1 MTAARSTP
9 LPGPFRASL
18 AGALVAL
25 ALAAVVPSPAAG
37 AAEAAG
43 SAPPARGWH
52 RVELPVA
59 GSYAWFYLPESVTP
73 AALLPAVVFLHGSG
87 ASPEIWRPFL
97 DGPAEDAGVVVIAP
111 APSDR
116 FGWGI
121 GDDTVTLREAI
132 ERVRAALG
140 ASFPL
145 DRRRIGL
152 AGHSSGGAYAY
163 FVTYET
169 AGRFAGVASFSAPF
183 RHILGVA
190 DLRYTA
196 PAFLWY
202 GTADPN
208 YAGGHFAAIAAMFD
222 HRGIPWSSEIVPG
235 LGHSDLRPQDLEQA
249 FVFLA
254 AQQYPEGDVLVPK
267 ISGSAGL

>member
-1 MTAARSTP
+1 MTAAHPIP
-9 LPGPFRASL
+9 LPRLSRSCL
-18 AGALVAL
+18 AGVLVTL
-25 ALAAVVPSPAAG
+25 ALAAAASSPAIG
-37 AAEAAG
+37 ATEAAG
-43 SAPPARGWH
+43 PTTPARGWH

-73 AALLPAVVFLHGSG
+73 ATLLPAVVFLHGSG
-87 ASPEIWRPFL
+87 ASPEVWRPFL

-121 GDDTVTLREAI
+121 GDDTITIGEAV

-140 ASFPL
+140 TSFPL

-190 DLRYTA
+190 DLRYAA

-208 YAGGHFAAIAAMFD
+208 YAGGHFAAISAMFD
-222 HRGIPWSSEIVPG
+222 HRGIPWRSEIVPG
-235 LGHSDLRPQDLEQA
+235 LGHSDVRPQDLEQA
-249 FVFLA
+249 FSFLA

-267 ISGSAGL
+267 ISRSSGL